1 MFLVTYL
8 FILPRKS
15 TAFSSKAQQKRQKK
29 PSFQHF
35 FAFFCCREAK
45 KRYICGQITQKVTL
59 FISYK
64 ERKTIMRAFDFLATF
79 IGGALVGAACGLLFA
94 PEKGSD
100 LREKIAEALRKRG
113 IKLNRQE
120 MSDLVDEIA
129 EELQAA
135 KAEE

>member
-1 MFLVTYL
+1 
-8 FILPRKS
+8 
-15 TAFSSKAQQKRQKK
+15 
-29 PSFQHF
+29 
-35 FAFFCCREAK
+35 
-45 KRYICGQITQKVTL
+45 
-59 FISYK
+59 
-64 ERKTIMRAFDFLATF
+64 MRAFDFLATF

-129 EELQAA
+129 ESCRLPPRTRIRIPRPAPSKGSDTNGQ
-135 KAEE
+135 